1 MTWSGLIL
9 WLLKYCNIKPNDVR
23 VTCMTTNGV
32 QLTSLNII
40 IFILWVSHMSITEDE
55 TTSDID
61 FQTLLAFCSLILTSC
76 QC

>member
-1 MTWSGLIL
+1 
-9 WLLKYCNIKPNDVR
+9 
-23 VTCMTTNGV
+23 MTTNGV

-61 FQTLLAFCSLILTSC
+61 FQTILAFCSLILTSC
-76 QC
+76 QCYNNKTTGQAQFSVMKSRGEARELQ